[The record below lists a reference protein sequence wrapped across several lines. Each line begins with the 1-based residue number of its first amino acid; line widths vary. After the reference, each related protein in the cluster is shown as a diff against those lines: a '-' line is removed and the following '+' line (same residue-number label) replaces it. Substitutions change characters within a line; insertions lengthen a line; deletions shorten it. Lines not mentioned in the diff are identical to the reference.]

1 MTANTK
7 SSMPREPHPEPPP
20 TPDPVL
26 PNGFAERLALGAVE
40 IIVGYRP
47 PLILQRWIAPH
58 TYRALA
64 RRAGL
69 EARCGEPVRRPARVL
84 ASVIHYPAPGVCEAS
99 VVVHDTRRPRA
110 CVVRLELRRNRWRAE
125 AIDIA

>member
-1 MTANTK
+1 MI
-7 SSMPREPHPEPPP
+7 
-20 TPDPVL
+20 PD
-26 PNGFAERLALGAVE
+26 GYAERLALGAVE
-40 IIVGYRP
+40 IIVGYRQ

-110 CVVRLELRRNRWRAE
+110 CAVRLELHRDRWRAE
-125 AIDIA
+125 TIDIA